1 MKTTECDGGNVCRN
15 SGVAFKGLGVVEVVV
30 EGVVTVVVVE
40 GESVIIV
47 TREEVVG
54 EDVDITLGAI
64 VVVEESDGVCGGKL
78 VVGKA
83 GMEVVDVVSVY
94 SVVYSTVPV
103 VSSFPSLTED

>member
-1 MKTTECDGGNVCRN
+1 M
-15 SGVAFKGLGVVEVVV
+15 F
-30 EGVVTVVVVE
+30 
-40 GESVIIV
+40 
-47 TREEVVG
+47 
-54 EDVDITLGAI
+54 
-64 VVVEESDGVCGGKL
+64 GGKL

>member
-40 GESVIIV
+40 SVFIV
-47 TREEVVG
+47 SGKEVVG
-54 EDVDITLGAI
+54 EDVDITVGAI